1 MPVTAQRNYT
11 PFYPGKY
18 DEKMHY
24 VVISTEPQKDSSFD
38 SPQAMKTKTLLDF
51 VSSM

>member
-38 SPQAMKTKTLLDF
+38 SPQAMKTKTLFDF